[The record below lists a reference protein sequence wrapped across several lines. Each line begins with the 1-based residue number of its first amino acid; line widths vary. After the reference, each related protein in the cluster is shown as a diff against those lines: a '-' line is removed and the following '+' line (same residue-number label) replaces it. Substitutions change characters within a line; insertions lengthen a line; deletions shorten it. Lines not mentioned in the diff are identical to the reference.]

1 MLMSIQ
7 KSTPPTAGIAT
18 SGAAPL
24 LSKVFGG
31 HLSQKCSFYYNDFN
45 AEAQQTLD
53 EIGERVKP
61 QLEKLRLPLQ
71 LEQPRAPEQGGT
83 LEAAEPLGPRA
94 RCRHECR
101 CVAA

>member
-61 QLEKLRLPLQ
+61 QLEKLAGVPLT
-71 LEQPRAPEQGGT
+71 LGT
-83 LEAAEPLGPRA
+83 SNF
-94 RCRHECR
+94 RCCIVR
-101 CVAA
+101 